1 MRVSAITEIQ
11 RVNRINRVILEVFGS
26 LKVFFDGSCQSR
38 SATCKMTGFRR
49 DVEREMSSTRVCLKI
64 RYSQISYNTIISP
77 FQMAHNFQTP
87 KKISNRIFFWKD
99 ICEDQLILSMAID
112 LGGKPIH
119 FGPSFFFQY
128 LIIRWNPNPKLP
140 WNETPHGLCLNSRFL
155 DLYVIDVDGL
165 YWIIIY

>member
-119 FGPSFFFQY
+119 FGPRFFFSVSYNSMKSKSQVAVERNSAWS
-128 LIIRWNPNPKLP
+128 LFEFPIF
-140 WNETPHGLCLNSRFL
+140 GSLCN
-155 DLYVIDVDGL
+155 
-165 YWIIIY
+165 